1 MNISITKAINGLVD
15 YIKKDWASSKLRTIA
30 EVYSWLASTAS
41 AILVSSTVPNPPWD
55 IFYPL
60 WLSAMFCMIFCA
72 YSRGSFGMV
81 ALNLSI
87 FSIDLIGYIRI
98 LTAKF

>member
-1 MNISITKAINGLVD
+1 MKIFLQAKNNFIN
-15 YIKKDWASSKLRTIA
+15 YIRADWASSKTRTIA
-30 EVYSWLASTAS
+30 EVYSWIASTAS
-41 AILVSSTVPNPPWD
+41 AILVSSTVPTPPWD

-81 ALNLSI
+81 AFNVSI

-98 LTAKF
+98 LTAKI